1 MECLALG
8 MEAFKEEIV
17 EILKELLLKDG
28 ILIRG
33 VYERSDANERTK
45 EGLPK
50 VKGLSGMN
58 LTLLWKIIENGV
70 HYLVDVANGQKTGIF
85 P

>member
-50 VKGLSGMN
+50 VKGFIGDE
-58 LTLLWKIIENGV
+58 LTLLWKLLKMVCII
-70 HYLVDVANGQKTGIF
+70 L
-85 P
+85 